1 MALDALGRMYR
12 PEQRLF
18 GHCIR
23 RQSGNRDELEGT
35 SVRYTAMT
43 LLGLMKESEDVAK
56 SVMSGHSPQDVG
68 QGLLDGVASRENLGD
83 VALIY
88 WTARDL
94 GLSGAAKALDR
105 LRMLDPVGGPHP
117 TVEVAWALTAL
128 SVHEGGLADER
139 LAADVA
145 HRLLDSYHPLSGL
158 FSHWPEG
165 VKQSS
170 LRSHVACFADLV
182 YPIQAL
188 SHYGVTAESREALD
202 AVQGCADRMCATQGS
217 QGQWWW
223 HFDVRT
229 GRVIER
235 FPVYAVHQ
243 DAMAPM
249 ALFAAGQAR
258 GTDYDAS
265 IERGLSW
272 LIEPPEID
280 GSLIDTKA
288 RLIWRK
294 VARREPGKLS
304 RSLQAAASGLHSGLR
319 VPCLDRLL
327 RPDRIDFESRPYHMG
342 WLLYAWAGDR
352 GSRFLGGQPGGVA
365 DSESRILARS
375 TSV

>member
-12 PEQRLF
+12 PADRLF

-23 RQSGNRDELEGT
+23 RWSGNRDELEGA
-35 SVRYTAMT
+35 SGRYTAMT
-43 LLGLMKESEDVAK
+43 LLGLMSESEDVAK
-56 SVMSGHSPQDVG
+56 DVMSGHSPRDVCRA
-68 QGLLDGVASRENLGD
+68 LLEGVASLENLGD

-88 WTARDL
+88 WVARELKLPD
-94 GLSGAAKALDR
+94 AAKALDR

-128 SVHEGGLADER
+128 SVHEKGLADER
-139 LAADVA
+139 LATDLAR
-145 HRLLDSYHPLSGL
+145 RLVDSYHRSSGL
-158 FSHWPEG
+158 FSHWPAG

-188 SHYGVTAESREALD
+188 SHYGVIAESREALD
-202 AVQGCADRMCATQGS
+202 AVRGCADRMCETQGP

-249 ALFAAGQAR
+249 ALFAAQQAC
-258 GTDYDAS
+258 GTNYDAW
-265 IERGLSW
+265 IERGLNW
-272 LIEPPEID
+272 LIESPEID

-294 VARREPGKLS
+294 VARREWWKLS
-304 RSLQAAASGLHSGLR
+304 RGLQAVASATHPALR
-319 VPCLDRLL
+319 VPCLDRVFK
-327 RPDRIDFESRPYHMG
+327 PDRIDFESRPYHMG

-352 GSRFLGGQPGGVA
+352 GSRFLGGQSGDA
-365 DSESRILARS
+365 NDRESRSMARS
-375 TSV
+375 TSL